1 MAVDLKK
8 LMTGIKD
15 QLDGNFVGYA
25 VAIYQSGT
33 LKLSTSGG
41 WAVIGEKKFDSNVR
55 FSMGS
60 MGKTISAAAI
70 VRALRERGKSIDD
83 PIHQELVGWEM
94 GPNAKKVTYRM
105 VLTHTTGLLQNGTTQ
120 NALKA
125 RFAKGL
131 PEFSELKLPVP
142 KVPASHRYANDNF
155 DLTRFLLPLLTLP
168 TVSRAA
174 MIARGASD
182 SDWGKAHIAHVKKEI
197 LKPCGLPDVDVVY
210 TGPPPKTRYYASLV
224 NQQSFHESNTLAR
237 AQEFVGAGW
246 WTMSAREYAHF
257 IDRLRAGSEVK
268 LFGRPELAQNVALRG
283 IWKTM
288 RDNRAQTNPEV
299 GLGLFRTDVPDGDA
313 FWHNGAVPNHSSA
326 WMALPNGISVV
337 ICRNSGGG
345 MLPAPEIVIRTAYEQ
360 ALA

>member
-15 QLDGNFVGYA
+15 QLEGNFVGYA

-41 WAVIGEKKFDSNVR
+41 WAVIDEKKFDSNVR

-70 VRALRERGKSIDD
+70 VRALRATRKSIDD
-83 PIHQELVGWEM
+83 PIHRELVGWEM
-94 GPNAKKVTYRM
+94 GPNAEKVTYRM
-105 VLTHTTGLLQNGTTQ
+105 VLTHTTGLDVLQGTSQ
-120 NALKA
+120 SELKA
-125 RFAKGL
+125 QFAEGL
-131 PEFSELKLPVP
+131 PELPA
-142 KVPASHRYANDNF
+142 KHEYSNANF

-168 TVSRAA
+168 KVSRSM

-210 TGPPPKTRYYASLV
+210 TGPPPKTRYYASLADPDR
-224 NQQSFHESNTLAR
+224 FHESNTLQR

-246 WTMSAREYAHF
+246 WTMSAREYARF

-268 LFGRPELAQNVALRG
+268 PFGPPELAQNVVLPG

-288 RDNRAQTNPEV
+288 RDNRAQTDPNV
-299 GLGLFRTDVPDGDA
+299 GLGLFRMDVPDGDA
-313 FWHNGAVPNHSSA
+313 FCHNGGVPFHSSA
-326 WMALPNGISVV
+326 WAALPNGVTVV
-337 ICRNSGGG
+337 ICRNSGGP
-345 MLPAPEIVIRTAYEQ
+345 MLLAPQDVIRAAYEQ
-360 ALA
+360 AVT